1 MKNDEA
7 IEVLLD
13 VRDLWQ
19 RPATWTPA
27 TNAMRNLKARRLQA
41 LDIAI
46 AALSDA
52 PHVAPARRTDPT
64 TSQESADLVR
74 PKQAHR
80 ALLAVLRDGEAGVA
94 WTAKRLAEHAQI
106 DAQASWWKRVSEI
119 KHAGYIV
126 AVGTERSPDTGRKVE
141 TYRLT
146 EKGRTA

>member
-13 VRDLWQ
+13 VRDIWQ
-19 RPATWTPA
+19 GVARLLPTTSALK
-27 TNAMRNLKARRLQA
+27 NLMTRRVQA
-41 LDIAI
+41 LDVAI

-52 PHVAPARRTDPT
+52 PRVAPARRSDPT

-80 ALLAVLRDGEAGVA
+80 ALLAVLRDGEAGGA